1 MKTLILTGC
10 DKSMYDVLD
19 LTIPSKQKYAAKHGY
34 DFMSVR
40 SFPGDAECGLEE
52 RHIGFQRTVL
62 AFKLL
67 RHYES
72 VMWVDADSVITNFDY
87 KIEDFI
93 NGDESYIASYDWM
106 HKASFSSG
114 NFIAR
119 KTPKT
124 QEFFNYF
131 LQISKM
137 YLELI
142 VADQG
147 ALNHIHSQ
155 YRDRNFI
162 NILDHKYLN
171 GVPEFLVETD
181 TWKNDNNRTGI
192 MVPWNEDHFLA
203 HFTGTDNHERI
214 QLIKANKL
222 GLKS

>member
-19 LTIPSKQKYAAKHGY
+19 LTIPSKQQYAAKHGY

-72 VMWVDADSVITNFDY
+72 VIWVDADSIITNFDY
-87 KIEDFI
+87 KIENFI
-93 NGDESYIASYDWM
+93 KGDECYI
-106 HKASFSSG
+106 
-114 NFIAR
+114 
-119 KTPKT
+119 
-124 QEFFNYF
+124 
-131 LQISKM
+131 
-137 YLELI
+137 ELI

-147 ALNHIHSQ
+147 ALNHIHSR
-155 YRDRNFI
+155 YSDKNFI
-162 NILDHKYLN
+162 SVLDHKYLN
-171 GVPEFLVETD
+171 GVPSFLVDTN

-192 MVPWNEDHFLA
+192 MAPWTEEHFLA
-203 HFTGTDNHERI
+203 HFTGTDNHERV
-214 QLIKANKL
+214 QLIKDNKL
-222 GLKS
+222 GLKI